1 MHGTS
6 VLHVHGSGIHLKD
19 IAWRRS
25 EDKKGGCDRSH
36 GFDPHLLVVTFF
48 VSRGFETSCFKA
60 TLPGGLI

>member
-1 MHGTS
+1 VHGTS

-36 GFDPHLLVVTFF
+36 GFDPHSCLLLLFLLAGVLRPLASKLRYLAV
-48 VSRGFETSCFKA
+48 
-60 TLPGGLI
+60 